1 MIKVILIVSVLLNI
15 FLILKMISF
24 SREFMKLINN
34 LDNFSDKLNEMSKDK
49 SSEYKK
55 AIFDVRKLI
64 SNILF

>member
-34 LDNFSDKLNEMSKDK
+34 LDNFSDKLNEISKDK

>member
-1 MIKVILIVSVLLNI
+1 MIKITLIISVILNI

-49 SSEYKK
+49 SDDYKK
-55 AIFDVRKLI
+55 AIFDTRMLI
-64 SNILF
+64 SKILF